1 MTDVRVAI
9 VGTGFIARTHA
20 GAWSATKGATLVGIL
35 SRSGSSIGDLPSY
48 AELGRLVAE
57 QRPDILV
64 VCTPTHLHAAT
75 VVEALR
81 AGIDVL
87 CEKPLALTSETAN
100 SLFEEAAIS
109 GRHLWVAHVLRS
121 FPQYRALGASI
132 REGKL
137 GDVGVV
143 RLRRAVPH
151 PGGWFADE
159 ERSGGVAMDLL
170 IHDVDFV
177 VSLFGV
183 PSRVIA
189 QETVTDSLAVHSAT
203 LTFDDG
209 TIALLEGQWGGVGEL
224 EFAAEAAGSLGM
236 SSFSS
241 IPSAPLRISGAAP
254 SGVEAPLLDDPFHAQ
269 AAAILARRADEPTVD
284 QSAIDAVTT
293 CRMMIAAAREHRAI
307 EREVT

>member
-20 GAWSATKGATLVGIL
+20 EAWSATKGATLVGVM

-48 AELGRLVAE
+48 TDLGDLIAE
-57 QRPDILV
+57 QRPDILI
-64 VCTPTHLHAAT
+64 VCTPTDVHEST
-75 VVEALR
+75 VVAALR
-81 AGIDVL
+81 AGVDVL
-87 CEKPLALTSETAN
+87 CEKPLALTP
-100 SLFEEAAIS
+100 EAAMALFDEAAAA

-121 FPQYRALGASI
+121 FPQYGALASNI

-137 GDVGVV
+137 GDVGVL

-151 PGGWFADE
+151 PGGWFADAA
-159 ERSGGVAMDLL
+159 RSGGVAMDLL

-183 PSRVIA
+183 PRQVIA
-189 QETVTDSLAVHSAT
+189 QETATGSVAVHSAT
-203 LTFDDG
+203 LTFAGG

-236 SSFSS
+236 SAFTS
-241 IPSAPLRISGAAP
+241 IPSAPLRISTSVP
-254 SGVEAPLLDDPFHAQ
+254 SGVEAPLLEDPFRTQ
-269 AAAILARRADEPTVD
+269 AEAILARRGGEPAVD
-284 QSAIDAVTT
+284 QSAIDAITT
-293 CRMMIAAAREHRAI
+293 GRMMIAAARERRVI
-307 EREVT
+307 EREVS